1 MSRLHWMLLLLTAL
15 ASAASAQEKLF
26 VVVPAVNGALNPGS
40 GRTSSECLLEEIVAN
55 DAFKAVTAKVPDTVK
70 IKNPADA
77 GDGKALLITIVDII
91 GWGGGGWTGSK
102 RLVLR
107 AELMQGKRVLQTRNV
122 NERSRGGVLG
132 PVMGTCA
139 IFEDI
144 SSAAAQ
150 RIATWV
156 VTARNR
162 SGPTLNPEAPAEA
175 KPEPEPKAAPQPLAD
190 PDKK

>member
-1 MSRLHWMLLLLTAL
+1 MNKLRGMLLLLAVL

-40 GRTSSECLLEEIVAN
+40 ARTSSECLLEEIVAN
-55 DAFKAVTAKVPDTVK
+55 DAFKAVTAKVSDTVK
-70 IKNPADA
+70 IKNPVDA
-77 GDGKALLITIVDII
+77 GDGKVLLITIVDII

-107 AELMQGKRVLQTRNV
+107 AELMQGKRVLQARDLS
-122 NERSRGGVLG
+122 ERSRGGVLG
-132 PVMGTCA
+132 PVKGTCA

-144 SSAAAQ
+144 SSVAAQ

-162 SGPTLNPEAPAEA
+162 SGPTPQPEAPAEV
-175 KPEPEPKAAPQPLAD
+175 KPEPEPQAAPQPAPD
-190 PDKK
+190 PEKK